1 MSGAGAGSIWARR
14 ACVPAILVLAM
25 GGLPGCTLRPLHA
38 RAGGEGGEEALAA
51 IEIDAPRTRL
61 GQILAEALRR
71 ELDPVGPPR
80 PARYLLLLRVDRE
93 KSPLLVQLDDVTT
106 RFDLRVA
113 SRFDLVRKADR
124 EVVLRGA
131 ARRVASY
138 NVVRAPYATLVA
150 EQDAERRAAEELA
163 REIRTRLA
171 VHFASSP
178 P

>member
-1 MSGAGAGSIWARR
+1 MALAWL
-14 ACVPAILVLAM
+14 PA
-25 GGLPGCTLRPLHA
+25 CTLRPLHA
-38 RAGGEGGEEALAA
+38 GAGGERQEEALAA

-80 PARYLLLLRVDRE
+80 PARYLLMLRVDRD

-171 VHFASSP
+171 VHFANGP